1 LQFEFVCNIQSMAQ
15 VLLSPGDEVILLE
28 PFFDLYV
35 GQIKMARGVPKYV
48 SLRPDSNSWHLD
60 AAALRAAI
68 TPKTRAIVLN
78 SPHNPT
84 GSVLTVQP

>member
-1 LQFEFVCNIQSMAQ
+1 
-15 VLLSPGDEVILLE
+15 VLLSPGDEVVLLE

-48 SLRPDSNSWHLD
+48 SLQPDNNSWHLD

-68 TPKTRAIVLN
+68 TPQTRAIVLN

-84 GSVLTVQP
+84 GIV